1 MTRKTANVAEIAQSI
16 SQTATETL
24 TAESGET
31 LAIVPEDGAPLAIFD
46 GQHARAEY
54 LAADTLAMTGG
65 TLAGIAAMVAW
76 RTVAATAKVT
86 ASAPVHCGQR
96 VSLSAL
102 SEALYGHKG
111 NTERK
116 RMARHLETL
125 APYALSVSDVA
136 DVWERLSAVMGSPST
151 SRTLSETLAETL
163 RPYKVAAEIAAAE
176 SARLATVDEALA
188 ESAELD
194 KLADEARERAADI
207 ARIVAEG
214 GDPAKV
220 AAERAAR
227 EIASQRVAEIKSAMV
242 TFGRFLSESA
252 HPDMLAPLAEIAETL
267 AEIADGVTVGE
278 TRESGDAGP
287 TARERLARLFVSLED
302 VSTPETRAAENESAE
317 IAE

>member
-1 MTRKTANVAEIAQSI
+1 MTRKTAAEIAKSV
-16 SQTATETL
+16 SQTAAETL
-24 TAESGET
+24 AESAEP
-31 LAIVPEDGAPLAIFD
+31 LAIVPGDAAPLAIFD
-46 GQHARAEY
+46 GEHARAEY
-54 LAADTLAMTGG
+54 LAADTLAVTGG

-136 DVWERLSAVMGSPST
+136 DVWERLSAVMGQPST
-151 SRTLSETLAETL
+151 SRTLAETLSETL

-194 KLADEARERAADI
+194 KQADEARERAAEI
-207 ARIVAEG
+207 ARIVADG

-220 AAERAAR
+220 AAERAAC
-227 EIASQRVAEIKSAMV
+227 EIAAQRVAEIRSALV
-242 TFGRFLSESA
+242 TFGRFLTESA
-252 HPDMLAPLAEIAETL
+252 HPDMLSPLAAIAETL
-267 AEIADGVTVGE
+267 GQVADGIPVGE

-287 TARERLARLFVSLED
+287 TARERLARLLVSLSD
-302 VSTPETRAAENESAE
+302 ISTPETRAAERESAKS
-317 IAE
+317 AE